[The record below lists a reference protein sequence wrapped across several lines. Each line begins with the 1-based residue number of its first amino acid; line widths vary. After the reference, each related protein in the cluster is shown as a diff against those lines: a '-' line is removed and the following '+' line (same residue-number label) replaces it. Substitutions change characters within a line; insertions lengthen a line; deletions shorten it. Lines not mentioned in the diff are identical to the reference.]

1 MLLDAI
7 KQLWKR
13 HEYMGKTCSV
23 NWFDLTLVTSLTT
36 LLVSTPAHILLW
48 EMFAEKVFLRSDFE
62 IKFRIFGSIISIS
75 LSLASQL
82 FNAAATLPVMAEF
95 HQSSKI
101 HICFTQLKCNIF
113 FLWWLPTGLR
123 MLLHKFKAHTTQ
135 SVPSLIYST
144 LIATGCP
151 KIVLLWLADFKG
163 SMNHFNPMSR
173 KPKNHTC

>member
-1 MLLDAI
+1 MCL
-7 KQLWKR
+7 
-13 HEYMGKTCSV
+13 V

-113 FLWWLPTGLR
+113 FPLVITNWSEN
-123 MLLHKFKAHTTQ
+123 AAAQVQ
-135 SVPSLIYST
+135 STHYTVCTIPH
-144 LIATGCP
+144 P
-151 KIVLLWLADFKG
+151 Q
-163 SMNHFNPMSR
+163 HFNCYRMS
-173 KPKNHTC
+173 KNCPALISWFQGQHEPLQPHVQKTQEPHMLAS

>member
-13 HEYMGKTCSV
+13 HEYMGKMCSV
-23 NWFDLTLVTSLTT
+23 NWFDLTLVMSLITM
-36 LLVSTPAHILLW
+36 LVSTPACILLW
-48 EMFAEKVFLRSDFE
+48 GMLAEKVFYTNDFWDK
-62 IKFRIFGSIISIS
+62 ILNIWFITRIP

-82 FNAAATLPVMAEF
+82 FSTTAALQVMAEF

-101 HICFTQLKCNIF
+101 HVCFTHLKCSSF

-123 MLLHKFKAHTTQ
+123 MLLHEFKAHITQ

-151 KIVLLWLADFKG
+151 KIVLLWLADF
-163 SMNHFNPMSR
+163 
-173 KPKNHTC
+173 